1 MTLIENKIK
10 VFFDTNVVIDA
21 FTLRDMNYRDSYHLM
36 MLVLDGK
43 IKGYICSK
51 QITDIY
57 YILRKYISDD
67 AKRKSITQDISQV
80 FEMLPLLPM
89 DIKQSFNTEIK
100 DYEDAVLAEIA
111 KVNCINFLVTQ
122 NVEDYKN
129 SSVYAITPTELY
141 NFIINNKLI

>member
-1 MTLIENKIK
+1 MTSTENRIR

-21 FTLRDMNYRDSYHLM
+21 FTLRDMNYQDSYHLM

-43 IKGYICSK
+43 IRGYICSK

-57 YILRKYISDD
+57 YILRKYVLDD
-67 AKRKSITQDISQV
+67 NKRKLITQDISNV
-80 FEMLPLLPM
+80 FEMLPLLPS
-89 DIKQSFNTEIK
+89 DIKQSFNSEIK

-111 KVNCINFLVTQ
+111 KVNCINFFVTH
-122 NVEDYKN
+122 NVDDYKN
-129 SSVYAITPTELY
+129 SSVLAIAPTELY

>member
-1 MTLIENKIK
+1 MTSTENKIK

-36 MLVLDGK
+36 MLVIDGK

-67 AKRKSITQDISQV
+67 VKRKSITQDISQV
-80 FEMLPLLPM
+80 FEMLPLLPA
-89 DIKQSFNTEIK
+89 DIKLSFNTEID
-100 DYEDAVLAEIA
+100 DYEDAVLATIA
-111 KVNCINFLVTQ
+111 KTNCINFFVTQ

-141 NFIINNKLI
+141 NFLINNKLI